1 MLGFDAVCEQ
11 EIMSAMVGACKGGE
25 ERKNCL
31 TTALNEQ
38 PSFAGNARC
47 MGYKPK
53 KSDNPYFSTSSSQRV
68 QAGPRDPRPILSVLE
83 HDLEGKLERSLSSSR
98 TVSAAQ
104 DS

>member
-11 EIMSAMVGACKGGE
+11 EIMSAMVGVCKGGE

-38 PSFAGNARC
+38 QSFAGNARC

-53 KSDNPYFSTSSSQRV
+53 KSDNPYFSTSQRV
-68 QAGPRDPRPILSVLE
+68 QAGTRDPRLILSVLE